1 MGSTVP
7 GGAGGTMSLHHGG
20 GGRRGAP
27 RAGGVAAWVM
37 THRPGILTVALYG
50 ALLLALRPAT
60 PFEWD
65 EILYQRALD
74 HYDVAAQYP
83 HPPGVP
89 AYIATGKAVSLVTG
103 DPMVAMQLVAVA
115 SALAA
120 LLLLARLGRTLGV
133 PPLAAAAA
141 AGLLAFVPGFL
152 FAANVGL
159 SDVPATAGAIA
170 AVLACVVATRDS
182 ACIPMAAAV
191 VAFALSLRPQIV
203 VALLP
208 AGLAAVVMAIR
219 RRHWRPLGLGALA
232 GVGVSAAVWVPAILL
247 TGVSRYVAATRAH
260 LHWMAVAEAGYRLP
274 GLGLKAA
281 LGGWLRDPVGS
292 GPLAV
297 VFWLLVVIGAVVW
310 WATGRRWLVAAAAL
324 SGGAYLVVAMW
335 TMNFFSAARYGL
347 PAVAFFALLAGGVAA
362 APQRWLRRAGLAA
375 VALWSA
381 AAFAW
386 GLPVYLLRRQPAP
399 VWAALTWIRA
409 HEDPATTRV
418 VYDGVATPHVRYV
431 LGKAGFPIME
441 MAKAN
446 LVLDGPPQPGVQ
458 TLFVTPL
465 PVPGCDVVFDDVWH
479 SARLAQLTFRRY
491 QSCAVSRLRE
501 RSDVVFSPE
510 WQERDGG
517 WTLWGTG
524 RIALRTGSRPM
535 AVRLCAGH
543 ETITLTR
550 PGWPV
555 ETITPAQCV
564 MVPLLPGADGA
575 LAVSAPPN
583 AATLIP
589 PVRILPLA
597 ALNSSSGLAAAYMI
611 PQAAHLRGY
620 GGALWRTDLV
630 LFNPQPHP
638 LAVTAQFLEMGRD
651 NGTAPAVAAT
661 LAAGQVLNVAD
672 VLSLPAFGGAGMGA
686 LLLHATAGGV
696 PCASA
701 GCDFLVL
708 ARTFNTR
715 ANPAGWHSGEWMAGV
730 APDAT
735 LAPGQAAF
743 VRHVTRS
750 TRIGASVGVAS
761 WTGAPVVV
769 AVRVLEGRR
778 EVVARMLALAPFGQL
793 HVPLREDVSD
803 GTVEFTLT
811 SPDAAARVVAYVSL
825 ADHSNGSATHLLAE
839 AKPRRTPPPPWTP
852 PWPRTAAER

>member
-1 MGSTVP
+1 M
-7 GGAGGTMSLHHGG
+7 
-20 GGRRGAP
+20 R
-27 RAGGVAAWVM
+27 
-37 THRPGILTVALYG
+37 HRPEILAFFLYG

-65 EILYQRALD
+65 EVLYQRALD

-89 AYIATGKAVSLVTG
+89 AYIAVGKAVSFVTR

-170 AVLACVVATRDS
+170 AVLACVVATRNS
-182 ACIPMAAAV
+182 ARIPLAAVV

-247 TGVSRYVAATRAH
+247 TGVSRYIAATRAH

-292 GPLAV
+292 GPMAV

-310 WATGRRWLVAAAAL
+310 WATGRRWLVVAAVL
-324 SGGAYLVVAMW
+324 SGGSYLAVAMF
-335 TMNFFSAARYGL
+335 TMNVFSSARYGL
-347 PAVAFFALLAGGVAA
+347 PAVAFFALLAGGVTA

-381 AAFAW
+381 AAFGW
-386 GLPVYLLRRQPAP
+386 GLPVYLLRREPAP

-409 HEDPATTRV
+409 HEDPATTLV

-431 LGKAGFPIME
+431 LGKAGFRIVE

-446 LVLDGPPQPGVQ
+446 VVLDGPPRPGAQ

-465 PVPGCDVVFDDVWH
+465 PVPGCDVLFDDVWR

-491 QSCAVSRLRE
+491 QACAVSRVRGDGGAL
-501 RSDVVFSPE
+501 FSPE
-510 WQERDGG
+510 WQLRKGG
-517 WTLWGTG
+517 WQLWGTG
-524 RIALRTGSRPM
+524 RIELGAGARP
-535 AVRLCAGH
+535 AVVRLCAGG
-543 ETITLTR
+543 EPISLAR
-550 PGWPV
+550 PGWPA
-555 ETITPAQCV
+555 EAIAPAQCV
-564 MVPLLPGADGA
+564 MVPLLPGAAGA
-575 LAVSAPPN
+575 LAVSAP
-583 AATLIP
+583 ADTATLIP
-589 PVRILPLA
+589 PIQILPLA
-597 ALNSSSGLAAAYMI
+597 ALDVSAGLAPAYLV
-611 PQAAHLRGY
+611 PQVANLRGF
-620 GGALWRTDLV
+620 GGAQWRTDLV
-630 LFNPQPHP
+630 LFNPQAHP
-638 LAVTAQFLEMGRD
+638 LAVTAQFLATGRD
-651 NGTAPAVAAT
+651 NSSAPEMAGT
-661 LAAGQVLNVAD
+661 LAAGQVLNVTD
-672 VLSLPAFGGAGMGA
+672 VLSLPAFRGATMGA
-686 LLLHATAGGV
+686 LLVRATAGKA
-696 PCASA
+696 PCAA
-701 GCDFLVL
+701 DDCDFLAL
-708 ARTFNTR
+708 ARTYNAHVTPDLWR
-715 ANPAGWHSGEWMAGV
+715 SSEWMGGV
-730 APDAT
+730 APGAA
-735 LAPGQAAF
+735 LGPGQAAI

-750 TRIGASVGVAS
+750 ARVGASVGVAS
-761 WTGAPVVV
+761 WSAVPVRV
-769 AVRVLEGRR
+769 AVTVSDGGGALVERR
-778 EVVARMLALAPFGQL
+778 ELELAPFGHL
-793 HVPLREDVSD
+793 HVPLQADVGD
-803 GTVEFTLT
+803 GTVTFEIAA
-811 SPDAAARVVAYVSL
+811 PDAGVRVAPYVSMVDRDTGL
-825 ADHSNGSATHLLAE
+825 PTHLLPDVVPARPFP
-839 AKPRRTPPPPWTP
+839 AHWTP
-852 PWPRTAAER
+852 LWPRVAERR